1 MTVQDLI
8 HMCDFLDKKSPKVE
22 LFYEYRRDD
31 AVVVCNLDDYD
42 KMNDY
47 LDNEVYSFRF
57 REGFLEIYMN

>member
-1 MTVQDLI
+1 MTAQDLI
-8 HMCDFLDKKSPKVE
+8 RMCDFLDKKSPKVE

-31 AVVVCNLDDYD
+31 AVVICNLDDYD